1 MDFQI
6 LNPDTDIVYSYR
18 KRVKPFHSLLTVTD
32 VYSCPWTSGFRNG
45 YECG

>member
-1 MDFQI
+1 MDLQI
-6 LNPDTDIVYSYR
+6 LNPDTDIVYSLR

-32 VYSCPWTSGFRNG
+32 VYSYSLTYGFRNG